1 MSTKAA
7 TSSASPT
14 SSTSSKVSDAIKNY
28 ISLKAKYEKKYKNTL
43 KQIRN
48 SGLSMNAKKKKM
60 KSLKIKCVN
69 SNCNNSKGT
78 KFETKGQRLLASCG
92 DTNAPC
98 NLDIDIDRG
107 IYIYLPDILK
117 SARVDLNTSKTGII
131 ELKLD
136 ILFGLATEE
145 AVAEQFENLKKKYYE
160 LETILSN
167 LHSIIIENNM
177 ISINNA
183 EGDDEVVSKDIFIET
198 ETIKLENLINKFRL
212 LVREAEQET
221 SISTVQYFADA
232 IQLYIDRILPLLEN
246 IQKNKYQ
253 IQTVIEN
260 EEVFTLIQI
269 KTTLNKKEIELEPQ
283 KVITNKK

>member
-1 MSTKAA
+1 MSTKAPN
-7 TSSASPT
+7 TSKAS
-14 SSTSSKVSDAIKNY
+14 DEIKNY
-28 ISLKAKYEKKYKNTL
+28 ISLKAKYEKKYKNTI
-43 KQIRN
+43 KQIRK
-48 SGLSMNAKKKKM
+48 SGLSMSEKKKKM

-69 SNCNNSKGT
+69 SNCSNLKGT
-78 KFETKGQRLLASCG
+78 KFETKGQHLLASCG
-92 DTNAPC
+92 DTDAPC

-107 IYIYLPDILK
+107 IFIYLPDVLK
-117 SARVDLNTSKTGII
+117 SARIDLNTSKTGII

-136 ILFGLATEE
+136 ILFGLSTEE
-145 AVAEQFENLKKKYYE
+145 DVSEQFEILKKKYYE

-167 LHSIIIENNM
+167 LNSIVIENNM
-177 ISINNA
+177 VSIKNTE
-183 EGDDEVVSKDIFIET
+183 EGDDEIVSKDIFIKA

-221 SISTVQYFADA
+221 TVSSVQYFTDA
-232 IQLYIDRILPLLEN
+232 IQQYIDKILPLLEN